1 MATSW
6 VSFDPGKTTGMTF
19 WIKNK
24 ETEEPQCIL
33 VNQFNEEE
41 LDDFLE
47 DIGGNP
53 LKQPDVMIV
62 EEYRIFGQKKN
73 AHVGS
78 KVETIQVIGQL
89 KAFARKHKIEIVEQP
104 ANILVIAQLWSGKK
118 MPSDHS
124 KSHWVSAYL
133 HAYYYL
139 HKQGLLKARVLQEEE
154 K

>member
-1 MATSW
+1 MTTSW
-6 VSFDPGKTTGMTF
+6 ISFDPGKTTGITV
-19 WIKNK
+19 WYQEVEK
-24 ETEEPQCIL
+24 EPQCIQVGQL
-33 VNQFNEEE
+33 NEEE
-41 LDDFLE
+41 LDIFLDE
-47 DIGGNP
+47 LPKNKI
-53 LKQPDVMIV
+53 PDVFII

-89 KAFARKHKIEIVEQP
+89 KAFARKHKIEIIEQP

-118 MPSDHS
+118 MPKDHS
-124 KSHWVSAYL
+124 NSHWVSAYN